1 MKYTVG
7 RPPAFESAE
16 ALDLAIC
23 DYFEN
28 PPTRTVLMGGKELL
42 VPVLTITGLC
52 LHIGFESRQSFYDY
66 EKKPK
71 FTYIVKRA
79 RMFIEHEYEGM
90 LGMGN
95 CAGAIFALKNHGWK
109 DTIDMNQTISKPK
122 TLAAFY
128 GDTDGD
134 GDTSGDS

>member
-1 MKYTVG
+1 MEYTTG
-7 RPPAFESAE
+7 KPPMFSNVNELDQAI
-16 ALDLAIC
+16 AL
-23 DYFEN
+23 YFEK
-28 PPTRTVLMGGKELL
+28 PPVRTIVMGGKELE
-42 VPVLTITGLC
+42 VPILTITGLC
-52 LHIGFESRQSFYDY
+52 LSVGFCSRQSFYDY
-66 EKKPK
+66 EKKPE
-71 FTYIVKRA
+71 FAYTIKRA

-128 GDTDGD
+128 GDTNGD